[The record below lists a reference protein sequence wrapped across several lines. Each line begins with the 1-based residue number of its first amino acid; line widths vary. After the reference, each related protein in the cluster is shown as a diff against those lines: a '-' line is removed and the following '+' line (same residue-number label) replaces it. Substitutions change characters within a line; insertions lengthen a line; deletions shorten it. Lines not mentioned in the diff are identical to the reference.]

1 MSLRKKHRLTVRT
14 EENLAIVALDD
25 MEIWDGAD
33 LALLR
38 ETLTN
43 LVENEGYRAIG
54 VDLSPVKYIPSGF
67 FGMLFEWYEQGLKVQ
82 LYCPQSNVVQML
94 WFRMFFVSTEE
105 GVYQLNDD
113 EMRHNSPNEQVAYHR
128 REFMPDD
135 DSIDEDDGEEHI
147 KSVRY
152 GVRAQA

>member
-14 EENLAIVALDD
+14 EEELAIVALDD

-43 LVENEGYRAIG
+43 LIENDGYRAIG
-54 VDLSPVKYIPSGF
+54 VDLSAVKYIPSGF

-82 LYCPQSNVVQML
+82 LYCPRCNVVQML
-94 WFRMFFVSTEE
+94 WFRMFFVQSEE

-128 REFMPDD
+128 REFTPDD
-135 DSIDEDDGEEHI
+135 DSIDEDDGAEHM
-147 KSVRY
+147 KAVRY
-152 GVRAQA
+152 GIREQV

>member
-43 LVENEGYRAIG
+43 LIEKEGYRAIG
-54 VDLSPVKYIPSGF
+54 VDLSAVKYIPSGF
-67 FGMLFEWYEQGLKVQ
+67 FGMLFEWYEQGMKVQ
-82 LYCPQSNVVQML
+82 LYSPQSNVVQML
-94 WFRMFFVSTEE
+94 WFRMFFVLTEE

-135 DSIDEDDGEEHI
+135 DSIDEDDGEDQI
-147 KSVRY
+147 KAVRY
-152 GVRAQA
+152 GVRAQV

>member
-14 EENLAIVALDD
+14 EGNLAIVALDD

-43 LVENEGYRAIG
+43 LIEHDGYRAIG
-54 VDLSPVKYIPSGF
+54 VDLSAVKYIPSGF

-82 LYCPQSNVVQML
+82 LYRPQSNVVQI
-94 WFRMFFVSTEE
+94 
-105 GVYQLNDD
+105 
-113 EMRHNSPNEQVAYHR
+113 PA
-128 REFMPDD
+128 
-135 DSIDEDDGEEHI
+135 
-147 KSVRY
+147 
-152 GVRAQA
+152 